1 MIFIFTYKLKYIKLD
16 FLDKAY
22 SYNFEGITNEVYQF
36 RFISVGTQEITKIV
50 SISPINK
57 NLNWYSVGFG
67 NLENHENTISVND
80 LAEINNNDYDEV
92 LATVFMCILHF
103 FISNPNHTILFFG
116 NTLHKHRLYKQKI
129 SSNIIILKQY
139 LEISGGKIEQ
149 EIKIIEKRQ
158 TITRKG
164 KEHERTIREKDLT
177 SFGNSVEIKSIEKY
191 NMSKT
196 SDYQFV
202 LFKLKKD
209 L

>member
-1 MIFIFTYKLKYIKLD
+1 LD

-36 RFISVGTQEITKIV
+36 RFISVGIQEITKIV
-50 SISPINK
+50 SISPIDK

-67 NLENHENTISVND
+67 NLENHENTITVND

-103 FISNPNHTILFFG
+103 FISNPDHTILFFG

-139 LEISGGKIEQ
+139 LEISGGKIEE
-149 EIKIIEKRQ
+149 EIKVIEKRQ

-164 KEHERTIREKDLT
+164 KQHERTIREKDLT
-177 SFGNSVEIKSIEKY
+177 SFGNSIEIKSIEKY
-191 NMSKT
+191 NKT
-196 SDYQFV
+196 KTADYQFV

-209 L
+209 I

>member
-1 MIFIFTYKLKYIKLD
+1 MD
-16 FLDKAY
+16 FLEKAY
-22 SYNFEGITNEVYQF
+22 SYNFEGITNDVYQF
-36 RFISVGTQEITKIV
+36 RFISAGIQEITKIV

-57 NLNWYSVGFG
+57 KLNWYSVGFG
-67 NLENHENTISVND
+67 NLENHEDAITVND

-103 FISNPNHTILFFG
+103 FISNPDHTILFFG

-129 SSNIIILKQY
+129 SSNINLLKQY
-139 LEISGGKIEQ
+139 LEISGGITE
-149 EIKIIEKRQ
+149 ENIRLIEKKQ
-158 TITRKG
+158 TINRKG
-164 KEHERTIREKDLT
+164 REHIRTIREKDLT
-177 SFGNSVEIKSIEKY
+177 SLNNSIEIKSIEKY
-191 NMSKT
+191 NTSKT

>member
-1 MIFIFTYKLKYIKLD
+1 MD

-36 RFISVGTQEITKIV
+36 RFISMGIQEITKIV
-50 SISPINK
+50 SISPVDK
-57 NLNWYSVGFG
+57 KLNWYSVGFG
-67 NLENHENTISVND
+67 NLENHENTITVND

-92 LATVFMCILHF
+92 LATVFICILYF
-103 FISNPNHTILFFG
+103 FISNPDHTILFFG

-129 SSNIIILKQY
+129 SSNITILKQY
-139 LEISGGKIEQ
+139 LEISGGKMVEQ
-149 EIKIIEKRQ
+149 IKIIEKKQ

-164 KEHERTIREKDLT
+164 KEHERTIREKDL
-177 SFGNSVEIKSIEKY
+177 SSLSNSVEIQSIEKY
-191 NMSKT
+191 NTAKT

>member
-1 MIFIFTYKLKYIKLD
+1 MD

-36 RFISVGTQEITKIV
+36 RFISMGIQEITKIV
-50 SISPINK
+50 SISPVDK
-57 NLNWYSVGFG
+57 KLNWYSVGFG
-67 NLENHENTISVND
+67 NLENHENTITVND

-92 LATVFMCILHF
+92 LATVFICILHF
-103 FISNPNHTILFFG
+103 FISNPDHTILFFG

-129 SSNIIILKQY
+129 SSNITILKQY
-139 LEISGGKIEQ
+139 LEISGGKMVEQ
-149 EIKIIEKRQ
+149 IKIIEKKQ

-164 KEHERTIREKDLT
+164 KEHERTIREKDL
-177 SFGNSVEIKSIEKY
+177 SSLSNSVEIQSIEKY
-191 NMSKT
+191 NTNKT

>member
-1 MIFIFTYKLKYIKLD
+1 MD
-16 FLDKAY
+16 FLNKAY

-36 RFISVGTQEITKIV
+36 RFISIGIQEITKIV

-67 NLENHENTISVND
+67 NLENYEDGITVND

-103 FISNPNHTILFFG
+103 FISNPDHTILFFG

-139 LEISGGKIEQ
+139 LEISGGKTEEQ
-149 EIKIIEKRQ
+149 IKLIEKKQ

-177 SFGNSVEIKSIEKY
+177 SLSKSVEIKSIEKY
-191 NMSKT
+191 NAAKT

>member
-1 MIFIFTYKLKYIKLD
+1 MD
-16 FLDKAY
+16 FLEKAY

-36 RFISVGTQEITKIV
+36 RFISVGLQEITKIV

-67 NLENHENTISVND
+67 NLENHENRITVND
-80 LAEINNNDYDEV
+80 LSEINNNDYDEV

-103 FISNPNHTILFFG
+103 FISNPDHTILFFG

-129 SSNIIILKQY
+129 SSNIFVLTQY
-139 LEISGGKIEQ
+139 LDISGGKIQE
-149 EIKIIEKRQ
+149 EIKIIEKKH

-164 KEHERTIREKDLT
+164 KEHQRTIREKDLT
-177 SFGNSVEIKSIEKY
+177 SLSNGIEIKSIERY
-191 NMSKT
+191 NNTKT
-196 SDYQFV
+196 ADYQFV
-202 LFKLKKD
+202 LFKLKKE

>member
-1 MIFIFTYKLKYIKLD
+1 LD

-36 RFISVGTQEITKIV
+36 RFISVGLHEITKIV
-50 SISPINK
+50 SISPVNK

-67 NLENHENTISVND
+67 NLENYENIISVND
-80 LAEINNNDYDEV
+80 LSEINNNDYDEV

-103 FISNPNHTILFFG
+103 FVSNPDPIILFFG

-129 SSNIIILKQY
+129 SSNITILEQY
-139 LEISGGKIEQ
+139 LDISGGKIQE
-149 EIKIIEKRQ
+149 EIKIIEKKQ

-164 KEHERTIREKDLT
+164 KKHERIIREKDLT
-177 SFGNSVEIKSIEKY
+177 SISNSIEIKSIEKY
-191 NMSKT
+191 NQCKT

>member
-1 MIFIFTYKLKYIKLD
+1 MD

-22 SYNFEGITNEVYQF
+22 SYNFEGIRNEVYQF
-36 RFISVGTQEITKIV
+36 RFISTGLQEITKIV

-67 NLENHENTISVND
+67 NLEKNENTISVND

-103 FISNPNHTILFFG
+103 FISNPDYTILFFG

-129 SSNIIILKQY
+129 SSNLIILNQY
-139 LEISGGKIEQ
+139 LEISGGITEEQ
-149 EIKIIEKRQ
+149 VTIIEKSQ

-164 KEHERTIREKDLT
+164 KQHQRIIREKDLT
-177 SFGNSVEIKSIEKY
+177 ALSNSIEIKRIEKY
-191 NMSKT
+191 NAAKT
-196 SDYQFV
+196 ADYQFV
-202 LFKLKKD
+202 LFKLKKE

>member
-1 MIFIFTYKLKYIKLD
+1 MD

-36 RFISVGTQEITKIV
+36 RFISVGMQEITKIV
-50 SISPINK
+50 SISPVNK
-57 NLNWYSVGFG
+57 KLNWYSVGFG
-67 NLENHENTISVND
+67 NLENHQNTITVND

-103 FISNPNHTILFFG
+103 FISNPDHTILFFG

-139 LEISGGKIEQ
+139 LEISGGRTEEQ
-149 EIKIIEKRQ
+149 IQLIEKKHI
-158 TITRKG
+158 ITRKG
-164 KEHERTIREKDLT
+164 IERQRTIREKDLT
-177 SFGNSVEIKSIEKY
+177 SLNNSIEIKSIEKY
-191 NMSKT
+191 NAAKT

>member
-1 MIFIFTYKLKYIKLD
+1 MD

-36 RFISVGTQEITKIV
+36 RFISVGIQEITKIV

-67 NLENHENTISVND
+67 NLENHEDTITVND

-103 FISNPNHTILFFG
+103 FISNPDHTILFFG

-129 SSNIIILKQY
+129 SSNLIILKQY
-139 LEISGGKIEQ
+139 LDISGGKTEE
-149 EIKIIEKRQ
+149 EIKVIEKKQ
-158 TITRKG
+158 TIKRKG
-164 KEHERTIREKDLT
+164 KAHERTVREKDLT
-177 SFGNSVEIKSIEKY
+177 SLSNSIEIRNIEKY
-191 NMSKT
+191 NKT
-196 SDYQFV
+196 KTADYQFI
-202 LFKLKKD
+202 LLKLKKD
-209 L
+209 F

>member
-1 MIFIFTYKLKYIKLD
+1 MD
-16 FLDKAY
+16 FLEKAY
-22 SYNFEGITNEVYQF
+22 NYNFEGITNEVYQF
-36 RFISVGTQEITKIV
+36 RFISMGIQEITKIV

-67 NLENHENTISVND
+67 NLESYENVITVND
-80 LAEINNNDYDEV
+80 LAGINNNDYDEV

-103 FISNPNHTILFFG
+103 FTSNPDHTILFFG

-139 LEISGGKIEQ
+139 LEISGGKTEEKIN
-149 EIKIIEKRQ
+149 IIEKKQ
-158 TITRKG
+158 TITKKG
-164 KEHERTIREKDLT
+164 KEYERIIREKDLT
-177 SFGNSVEIKSIEKY
+177 SLSNSIEIKSIEKY
-191 NMSKT
+191 DKNKT
-196 SDYQFV
+196 ADYQFV